1 MEHIKEK
8 LKNGI
13 IVNFF
18 PLEDVRTMSIGLY
31 IKGAGSSRDPK
42 SKMGMYELLSGL
54 ILRGSKKF
62 PTYRDINFEIESL
75 GGAVSISSSDEYFA
89 YAMSVPSREIKKAL
103 EVLLDLYLNPL
114 LKEKDFQKEKVNQ
127 ETSIRAKTNDPVS
140 FAQSK
145 FMGNI
150 YRGNSIGND
159 SLGTLKTLSNIELSD
174 MVITHKMIIKQK
186 PTVVVMGSFDK
197 KEVLFQLN
205 ETVGQLKLSKT
216 EWDFPKFEKV
226 NQNDKL
232 QLLDRELDQ
241 THLFYGT
248 LLPGRGSGHYETIMV
263 STAILGAGF
272 GSLAHQKIRDEMKL
286 AYSANARLDNTFNVS
301 AFFIYAGINK
311 EKLEAVIEESNKLF
325 VDVANG
331 KFKKR
336 DLERAK
342 NYLIGSQMV
351 RAESVGNKTALQA
364 SYLLYEAKPITFA
377 ELRENIFAVT
387 VDDIREV
394 FSKVDL
400 KERYLTI
407 IGANKANKANLTE
420 LIKA

>member
-159 SLGTLKTLSNIELSD
+159 SLGTLKTLSKIELSD
-174 MVITHKMIIKQK
+174 MVTTHKMIIKQK

-301 AFFIYAGINK
+301 ALYIYAGINK

-420 LIKA
+420 LIKV